1 MAQDLIDMLVDAGFE
16 RVSVV
21 EKEESK
27 EFIKDWLP
35 GSGAEDYVVSANVTA
50 YKPAVMELVGALSD
64 EDLYED
70 FARGDSKSSTAL
82 KARLS
87 DAFAS
92 AAGIDARTAAP
103 VGAALA
109 ALVDAVGGVV
119 RALGSHH
126 AEHTDAPGE
135 VNCCADVNCDD
146 AEDLPAE
153 VKKSC

>member
-50 YKPAVMELVGALSD
+50 YKPAANVVGALTD

-70 FARGDSKSSTAL
+70 EEPAL
-82 KARLS
+82 KAQLA

-92 AAGIDARTAAP
+92 AAGVDARTAAP

-109 ALVDAVGGVV
+109 ALVAAVGGVV
-119 RALGSHH
+119 RALGAHH

-135 VNCCADVNCDD
+135 GNCCADVDCSS
-146 AEDLPAE
+146 EDLPTE
-153 VKKSC
+153 VKESC

>member
-50 YKPAVMELVGALSD
+50 YKACTSGDGALSD
-64 EDLYED
+64 ADLYED
-70 FARGDSKSSTAL
+70 DATPAGGKSSL
-82 KARLS
+82 KAAAA

-92 AAGIDARTAAP
+92 AAGVERSAAAP
-103 VGAALA
+103 IGEAVA
-109 ALVDAVGGVV
+109 ALVAAVGAVV
-119 RALGSHH
+119 RAIGAHH
-126 AEHTDAPGE
+126 AEHTDVPGE
-135 VNCCADVNCDD
+135 ANCCADVDCEADD
-146 AEDLPAE
+146 VPKE

>member
-50 YKPAVMELVGALSD
+50 YKPIVAGALTD

-70 FARGDSKSSTAL
+70 FEQDPL
-82 KARLS
+82 KAQLA

-92 AAGIDARTAAP
+92 AAGVDARTAAP

-109 ALVDAVGGVV
+109 ALVAAVGGVV
-119 RALGSHH
+119 RALGAHH

-135 VNCCADVNCDD
+135 VNCCADVDCSS
-146 AEDLPAE
+146 EDLPTE

>member
-50 YKPAVMELVGALSD
+50 YKACTSGTDGALSD
-64 EDLYED
+64 ADLYED
-70 FARGDSKSSTAL
+70 DATPAAGKSSL
-82 KARLS
+82 KAAAA

-92 AAGIDARTAAP
+92 AAGVERSAAAP
-103 VGAALA
+103 IGEAVA
-109 ALVDAVGGVV
+109 ALVAAVGAVV
-119 RALGSHH
+119 RAIGAHH
-126 AEHTDAPGE
+126 AEHTDVPGE
-135 VNCCADVNCDD
+135 VNCCADVDCEADD
-146 AEDLPAE
+146 VPKE

>member
-1 MAQDLIDMLVDAGFE
+1 VAQDLIDMLVDAGFE

-50 YKPAVMELVGALSD
+50 YKPAANVAGALAD

-70 FARGDSKSSTAL
+70 LDPLDTKSSTAL
-82 KARLS
+82 KAQLA

-92 AAGIDARTAAP
+92 AAGVDARTAAP

-109 ALVDAVGGVV
+109 ALVAAVGGVV
-119 RALGSHH
+119 RALGAHH
-126 AEHTDAPGE
+126 AEHTDVPGE
-135 VNCCADVNCDD
+135 VNCCADVDCSS
-146 AEDLPAE
+146 EDLPTE

>member
-50 YKPAVMELVGALSD
+50 YKACTSGDGALSD
-64 EDLYED
+64 ADLYED
-70 FARGDSKSSTAL
+70 DAKSSL
-82 KARLS
+82 KAVAA

-92 AAGIDARTAAP
+92 AAGVER
-103 VGAALA
+103 
-109 ALVDAVGGVV
+109 
-119 RALGSHH
+119 
-126 AEHTDAPGE
+126 
-135 VNCCADVNCDD
+135 
-146 AEDLPAE
+146 
-153 VKKSC
+153 

>member
-50 YKPAVMELVGALSD
+50 YKALDGALSD
-64 EDLYED
+64 ADLYED
-70 FARGDSKSSTAL
+70 DAVPSAGKSSL
-82 KARLS
+82 KAAAA

-92 AAGIDARTAAP
+92 AAGVERSAAAP
-103 VGAALA
+103 IGEAIA
-109 ALVDAVGGVV
+109 ALVAAVGAVV
-119 RALGSHH
+119 RAIGAHH
-126 AEHTDAPGE
+126 AEHTDVPGE
-135 VNCCADVNCDD
+135 VNCCADVDCEADD
-146 AEDLPAE
+146 VPKE

>member
-50 YKPAVMELVGALSD
+50 YKACMRGDGALSD
-64 EDLYED
+64 ADLYED
-70 FARGDSKSSTAL
+70 DAVPAGGKSSL
-82 KARLS
+82 KAAAA

-92 AAGIDARTAAP
+92 AAGVERSAAAP
-103 VGAALA
+103 IGEAVA
-109 ALVDAVGGVV
+109 ALVAAVGAVV
-119 RALGSHH
+119 RAIGAHH
-126 AEHTDAPGE
+126 AEHTDVPGE
-135 VNCCADVNCDD
+135 VNCCADVDCEADD
-146 AEDLPAE
+146 VPKE

>member
-50 YKPAVMELVGALSD
+50 YKPIVAGALAD

-70 FARGDSKSSTAL
+70 LDTKSSTAL
-82 KARLS
+82 KAQLA

-92 AAGIDARTAAP
+92 AAGVDARTAAP

-109 ALVDAVGGVV
+109 SLVAAVGGVV
-119 RALGSHH
+119 RALGAHH
-126 AEHTDAPGE
+126 AGHTDAPGE
-135 VNCCADVNCDD
+135 VNCCADVDCA
-146 AEDLPAE
+146 AEDLPTE

>member
-1 MAQDLIDMLVDAGFE
+1 MLVDAGFE

-50 YKPAVMELVGALSD
+50 YKPAANVVGALTD

-70 FARGDSKSSTAL
+70 EEPAL
-82 KARLS
+82 KAQLA

-92 AAGIDARTAAP
+92 AAGVDARTAAP

-109 ALVDAVGGVV
+109 ALVAAVGGVV
-119 RALGSHH
+119 RALGAHH
-126 AEHTDAPGE
+126 ADHTDALGE
-135 VNCCADVNCDD
+135 VNCCADVDCSS
-146 AEDLPAE
+146 EDLPTE
-153 VKKSC
+153 VKESC

>member
-50 YKPAVMELVGALSD
+50 YKACTSGDGALSD
-64 EDLYED
+64 ADLYED
-70 FARGDSKSSTAL
+70 DAKSSL
-82 KARLS
+82 KAVAA

-92 AAGIDARTAAP
+92 AAGVERSAAAP
-103 VGAALA
+103 IGEAIA
-109 ALVDAVGGVV
+109 ALVAAVGAVV
-119 RALGSHH
+119 RAIGAHH
-126 AEHTDAPGE
+126 AEHTDVPGE
-135 VNCCADVNCDD
+135 VNCCADVDCEADD
-146 AEDLPAE
+146 VPKE

>member
-50 YKPAVMELVGALSD
+50 YKAASGALSD
-64 EDLYED
+64 ADLYED
-70 FARGDSKSSTAL
+70 DATPAGGKSSL
-82 KARLS
+82 KAAAA

-92 AAGIDARTAAP
+92 AAGVERSAAAP
-103 VGAALA
+103 IGEAIA
-109 ALVDAVGGVV
+109 ALVAAVGAVV
-119 RALGSHH
+119 RAIGAHH
-126 AEHTDAPGE
+126 AEHTDVPGE
-135 VNCCADVNCDD
+135 VNCCADVDCEADD
-146 AEDLPAE
+146 VPKE

>member
-50 YKPAVMELVGALSD
+50 YKPIVAGALTD

-70 FARGDSKSSTAL
+70 FEQDPL
-82 KARLS
+82 KAQLA

-92 AAGIDARTAAP
+92 AAGVDARTAAP
-103 VGAALA
+103 VGASLA
-109 ALVDAVGGVV
+109 ALVAAVGGVV
-119 RALGSHH
+119 RALGAHH

-135 VNCCADVNCDD
+135 VNCCADVDCSS
-146 AEDLPAE
+146 EDLPTE

>member
-1 MAQDLIDMLVDAGFE
+1 MLVDAGFE

-50 YKPAVMELVGALSD
+50 YKPAANVVGALTD

-70 FARGDSKSSTAL
+70 EEPAL
-82 KARLS
+82 KAQLA

-92 AAGIDARTAAP
+92 AAGVDARTAAP

-109 ALVDAVGGVV
+109 ALVAAVGGVV
-119 RALGSHH
+119 RALGAHH
-126 AEHTDAPGE
+126 AEHTDAPGRSTAARTST
-135 VNCCADVNCDD
+135 VRRRTFRRR
-146 AEDLPAE
+146 
-153 VKKSC
+153 

>member
-70 FARGDSKSSTAL
+70 FASDSKSSPAL
-82 KARLS
+82 KAQLS

-92 AAGIDARTAAP
+92 AAGVDARTAAP

-109 ALVDAVGGVV
+109 ALVAAVGGVV
-119 RALGSHH
+119 RALGAHH
-126 AEHTDAPGE
+126 AEHADAPGE
-135 VNCCADVNCDD
+135 VNCCADVDCSS
-146 AEDLPAE
+146 EDLPTE
-153 VKKSC
+153 VKESC

>member
-50 YKPAVMELVGALSD
+50 YKACASGTDGALSD
-64 EDLYED
+64 ADLYED
-70 FARGDSKSSTAL
+70 DATPASSSL
-82 KARLS
+82 KAAAA

-92 AAGIDARTAAP
+92 AAGVERSAAAP
-103 VGAALA
+103 IGEAVA
-109 ALVDAVGGVV
+109 ALVAAVGAVV
-119 RALGSHH
+119 RAIGAHH
-126 AEHTDAPGE
+126 AEHTDVPGE
-135 VNCCADVNCDD
+135 VNCCADVDCEADD
-146 AEDLPAE
+146 VPKE

>member
-50 YKPAVMELVGALSD
+50 YKASDGALSD
-64 EDLYED
+64 ADLYED
-70 FARGDSKSSTAL
+70 DAGPAGGKSSL
-82 KARLS
+82 KAAAA

-92 AAGIDARTAAP
+92 AAGVERSAAAP
-103 VGAALA
+103 IGEAITALVAAVGA
-109 ALVDAVGGVV
+109 VV
-119 RALGSHH
+119 RAIGAHH
-126 AEHTDAPGE
+126 ADHTDVPGE
-135 VNCCADVNCDD
+135 VNCCADVDCEADD
-146 AEDLPAE
+146 VPKE

>member
-50 YKPAVMELVGALSD
+50 YKASDGALSD
-64 EDLYED
+64 ADLYED
-70 FARGDSKSSTAL
+70 DAVPAGGKSSL
-82 KARLS
+82 KAAAA

-92 AAGIDARTAAP
+92 AAGVERSAAAP
-103 VGAALA
+103 IGEAIA
-109 ALVDAVGGVV
+109 ALVAAVGAVV
-119 RALGSHH
+119 RAIGAHH
-126 AEHTDAPGE
+126 AEHTDVPGE
-135 VNCCADVNCDD
+135 VNCCADVDCEADD
-146 AEDLPAE
+146 VPKE

>member
-50 YKPAVMELVGALSD
+50 YKACTSGTDGALSD
-64 EDLYED
+64 ADLYED
-70 FARGDSKSSTAL
+70 DATPASSSL
-82 KARLS
+82 KAAS
-87 DAFAS
+87 ADAFAS
-92 AAGIDARTAAP
+92 AAGVERSAAAP
-103 VGAALA
+103 IGEAVA
-109 ALVDAVGGVV
+109 ALVAAVGAVV
-119 RALGSHH
+119 RAIGAHH
-126 AEHTDAPGE
+126 AEHTDVPGE
-135 VNCCADVNCDD
+135 VNCCADVDCEADD
-146 AEDLPAE
+146 VPKE

>member
-1 MAQDLIDMLVDAGFE
+1 MLVDAGFE

-50 YKPAVMELVGALSD
+50 YKPAVSVVGALTD

-70 FARGDSKSSTAL
+70 EDATIDGSTSSSAL
-82 KARLS
+82 NARLA

-92 AAGIDARTAAP
+92 AAGVDARTAAP

-109 ALVDAVGGVV
+109 ALVAAVGGVV
-119 RALGSHH
+119 RALGAHH

-135 VNCCADVNCDD
+135 VNCCADVDCSS
-146 AEDLPAE
+146 EDLPTE
-153 VKKSC
+153 VKESC

>member
-50 YKPAVMELVGALSD
+50 YKPGRVSVAGALTD

-70 FARGDSKSSTAL
+70 FAPKSSTAL
-82 KARLS
+82 KAQLA

-92 AAGIDARTAAP
+92 AAGVDARTAAP

-109 ALVDAVGGVV
+109 ALVAAVGGVV
-119 RALGSHH
+119 RALGAHH

-135 VNCCADVNCDD
+135 VNCCADVDCSS
-146 AEDLPAE
+146 EDLPTE

>member
-50 YKPAVMELVGALSD
+50 YKACTSGDGALSD
-64 EDLYED
+64 ADLYED
-70 FARGDSKSSTAL
+70 DAKSSL
-82 KARLS
+82 KAVAA

-92 AAGIDARTAAP
+92 AAGVERSAAAP
-103 VGAALA
+103 IGEAVA
-109 ALVDAVGGVV
+109 ALVAAVGAVV
-119 RALGSHH
+119 RAIGAHH
-126 AEHTDAPGE
+126 AEHTDVPGE
-135 VNCCADVNCDD
+135 VNCCADVDCEADD
-146 AEDLPAE
+146 IPKE

>member
-1 MAQDLIDMLVDAGFE
+1 VAQDLIDMLVDAGFE

-50 YKPAVMELVGALSD
+50 YKPAANVVGALTD

-70 FARGDSKSSTAL
+70 EEPAL
-82 KARLS
+82 KAQLA

-92 AAGIDARTAAP
+92 AAGVDARTAAP

-109 ALVDAVGGVV
+109 ALVAAVGGVV
-119 RALGSHH
+119 RALGAHH
-126 AEHTDAPGE
+126 AEHADAPGE
-135 VNCCADVNCDD
+135 VNCCADVDCSS
-146 AEDLPAE
+146 EDLPTE
-153 VKKSC
+153 VKESC

>member
-1 MAQDLIDMLVDAGFE
+1 MLVDAGFE

-50 YKPAVMELVGALSD
+50 YKPGRVSVAGALTD

-70 FARGDSKSSTAL
+70 FEPKSSTAL
-82 KARLS
+82 KAQLA

-92 AAGIDARTAAP
+92 AAGFDARTAAP

-109 ALVDAVGGVV
+109 ALVAAVGGVV
-119 RALGSHH
+119 RALGAHH

-135 VNCCADVNCDD
+135 VICCADVDCSS
-146 AEDLPAE
+146 EDLPTE
-153 VKKSC
+153 VMKSC